1 MEKFGAILLA
11 DLTGMIEESLLL
23 FLTLLIIGKEWLS
36 LFCSE
41 MLLNVGENT
50 F

>member
-1 MEKFGAILLA
+1 MEKFGAILLV
-11 DLTGMIEESLLL
+11 DLTGIIEESLLL